1 MYEGLFRACFVFVF
15 PATVTRALTE
25 TWQTGLR
32 VFRQLPSEMDA
43 TPCQTLLLK
52 TAVLVQERLEKV
64 ETLQRY
70 LKNLL
75 SIMFNGSLR
84 VKYYII

>member
-1 MYEGLFRACFVFVF
+1 MFL
-15 PATVTRALTE
+15 ATVTEALTE

-52 TAVLVQERLEKV
+52 TAVLIQERLEKV

-70 LKNLL
+70 LKTLL
-75 SIMFNGSLR
+75 SVVLFMFKGSLS
-84 VKYYII
+84 VKCYII

>member
-1 MYEGLFRACFVFVF
+1 MF
-15 PATVTRALTE
+15 PATVTQALTE

-32 VFRQLPSEMDA
+32 VFRQLPSDMDA

-52 TAVLVQERLEKV
+52 TAALVQERLERV

-70 LKNLL
+70 LKTLL
-75 SIMFNGSLR
+75 SLVLFIFKGSLG

>member
-1 MYEGLFRACFVFVF
+1 MF
-15 PATVTRALTE
+15 PATVAQALTE

-32 VFRQLPSEMDA
+32 VFRQLPSDMDA

-52 TAVLVQERLEKV
+52 TAMLVQEKLEKV

-70 LKNLL
+70 LKTLL
-75 SIMFNGSLR
+75 SLVFLIFEGSLG

>member
-1 MYEGLFRACFVFVF
+1 ML
-15 PATVTRALTE
+15 PATVTQALTE

-32 VFRQLPSEMDA
+32 VFRQLPSDMDA

-70 LKNLL
+70 LKTFL
-75 SIMFNGSLR
+75 SLVFFIFKGSLG
-84 VKYYII
+84 VKYYIM

>member
-1 MYEGLFRACFVFVF
+1 MF
-15 PATVTRALTE
+15 PATVTQSLME

-32 VFRQLPSEMDA
+32 VFKQFSSEMDS

-52 TAVLVQERLEKV
+52 TAVLIQERLEKV

-70 LKNLL
+70 LNTLL
-75 SIMFNGSLR
+75 S
-84 VKYYII
+84 VVYYII

>member
-1 MYEGLFRACFVFVF
+1 ML
-15 PATVTRALTE
+15 PATVTQALTE

-32 VFRQLPSEMDA
+32 VFRQLPSDMDA
-43 TPCQTLLLK
+43 TPYQTLLLK

-70 LKNLL
+70 LKTFL
-75 SIMFNGSLR
+75 SLVFFIFKGSLG

>member
-1 MYEGLFRACFVFVF
+1 MFML
-15 PATVTRALTE
+15 PATVTQALTE

-32 VFRQLPSEMDA
+32 VFRQLPSDMDA

-70 LKNLL
+70 LKTFL
-75 SIMFNGSLR
+75 SLVFFIFKGSLG
-84 VKYYII
+84 VKYYIM